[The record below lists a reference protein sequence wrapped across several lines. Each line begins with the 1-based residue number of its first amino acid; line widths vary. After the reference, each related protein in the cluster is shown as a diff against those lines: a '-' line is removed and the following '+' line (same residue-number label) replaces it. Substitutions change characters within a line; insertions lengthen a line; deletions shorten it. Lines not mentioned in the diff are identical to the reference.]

1 MSSSV
6 KVGRIDGLEGMAGAR
21 AGMTGQ
27 PTGVR
32 KSQVGGKTADISL
45 QVFGRGI
52 SATQR
57 LHAYRSVDLLNSL
70 IFVTAVVQ
78 REAVE

>member
-45 QVFGRGI
+45 QVFGRPGI
-52 SATQR
+52 SAPGNFSEVDAQR
-57 LHAYRSVDLLNSL
+57 LHAYGLS
-70 IFVTAVVQ
+70 IY
-78 REAVE
+78 